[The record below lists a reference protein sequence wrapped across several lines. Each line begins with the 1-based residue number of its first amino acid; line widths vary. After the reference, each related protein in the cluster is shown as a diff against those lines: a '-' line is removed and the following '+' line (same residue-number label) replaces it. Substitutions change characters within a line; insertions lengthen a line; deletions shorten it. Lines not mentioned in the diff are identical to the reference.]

1 MPSDD
6 AAPFPYAE
14 EGLLNEAATRRA
26 PVQWRCVEPA
36 QDHLPA
42 RRHGHTLTLVGRRL
56 FMLGGKVPYRPGALD
71 VQIFD
76 LDTRVWSSHTADHEA
91 VAGGD
96 APTHRWGHSACL
108 MGSSDLV
115 IFGGFDHE
123 CNMNDLWA
131 LDVHSLVWRSL
142 SPKGTAPQYRAY
154 HSALAAPLPADD
166 GDASQAS
173 WKMIIF
179 GGACCVGGPYRYY
192 QDVVMLDWDEM
203 KWTTCKCVGDKP
215 SGRSQHSARLL
226 GDSMLVFGGY
236 DSTHV
241 FGDVHLLRLVGR
253 PLAWQRVQL
262 TGLGPESLAQL
273 APRDFRIFS
282 ARRPLIS
289 VGSYSVVLGGFN
301 ERVRALYSE
310 STSEDDKD
318 YDDREYK
325 VHILDMRLRRW
336 VRVLGVGLGPCEL
349 MQGGAANGWEAMIF
363 GGTEG
368 VSSEENAL
376 CALDLSPFFLPT
388 LSRRAPPSPLSALSA
403 DLRGLLEQE
412 TYKDVSFVL
421 EEDKVIR
428 AHRCILAAR
437 CPVLRAMLES
447 GMAESGAEVIPIR
460 DLPYAGFYALLQFIY
475 TGTADITAHVAQDV
489 FVVAHQYGME
499 DLKDQCEHELVS
511 QLLSGAPLEVETG
524 GGEEAGRGKEAAT
537 DDLVAT
543 SPDETSA
550 GSPSLAALLIFL
562 RLADLH
568 SARKLAAICL
578 DLLAAN
584 HLHYAP
590 GLADN
595 HLLAEAG
602 GPLSPDLRLALERTI
617 AHLQQQRA

>member
-1 MPSDD
+1 MEKEDQRLAGSSSKRRRTNMPSDD

-123 CNMNDLWA
+123 CNM
-131 LDVHSLVWRSL
+131 
-142 SPKGTAPQYRAY
+142 
-154 HSALAAPLPADD
+154 
-166 GDASQAS
+166 AS

-215 SGRSQHSARLL
+215 SGRSQHSAR
-226 GDSMLVFGGY
+226 Y

-578 DLLAAN
+578 GTRLGRLTDCWTPPDLLAAN